1 MYKEVFALRLFAR
14 RKELGLSQITVSNE
28 TEITQ
33 SNISKFEQGKLEPSL
48 ETLGKLANYYQVS
61 IDWLLGNPYNDR
73 EGNII
78 KTVINQFYD
87 EAEDILRHTEYQKFS
102 QDEEREVILENLQ
115 RTKNNLLEKY
125 KEDKQ

>member
-1 MYKEVFALRLFAR
+1 MYKEVFALRLCAR
-14 RKELGLSQITVSNE
+14 RKELGLSQIVVSNE

-61 IDWLLGNPYNDR
+61 IDWLLGNPYSDR

-78 KTVINQFYD
+78 KTAINEFYE
-87 EAEDILRHTEYQKFS
+87 EAEDILKHAEYQKFS

-115 RTKNNLLEKY
+115 KTKNDLLEKY
-125 KEDKQ
+125 KEDK